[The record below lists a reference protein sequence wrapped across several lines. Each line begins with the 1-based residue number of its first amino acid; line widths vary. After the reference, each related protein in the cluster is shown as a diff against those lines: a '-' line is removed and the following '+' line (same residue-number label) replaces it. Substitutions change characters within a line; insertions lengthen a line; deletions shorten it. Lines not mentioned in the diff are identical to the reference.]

1 MGNLSRIEWRRRRMR
16 HQQQSSTR
24 TARRKHKWRG
34 KTNTLVQI
42 KILRDSLAH
51 NLALVSFFISFF
63 FFSFLICFIVD
74 LLLISLK
81 NFILNSFP
89 SQIARPNEKKNI
101 ELLHYFGIK
110 KTSVIKKKK
119 KKTFGKKKKKKKKK
133 KS

>member
-1 MGNLSRIEWRRRRMR
+1 MGNLSRMYWRRRRML
-16 HQQQSSTR
+16 HQRQLSTG

-34 KTNTLVQI
+34 KTNTLVQV

-63 FFSFLICFIVD
+63 FLFYSFLICFIVD

-110 KTSVIKKKK
+110 KTSVIKK
-119 KKTFGKKKKKKKKK
+119 
-133 KS
+133 